1 MNMWKDI
8 LKGEEVHPSVKGF
21 VDRANQALRSEMI
34 KMKKKVEEMEKV
46 KETKDFKDLPQW
58 SKDEYNYRIHH
69 INKRIDDL
77 IYLTGAKFGSKK
89 GKDALTGREFDLT
102 VGQRLSPSTKKPIGA
117 KRMKRPEDAFSY
129 NPDDS
134 LDLNLMRR
142 FNVEP
147 KVFEE
152 MTEEGK
158 DSLRRVFKL
167 LQGDK

>member
-1 MNMWKDI
+1 
-8 LKGEEVHPSVKGF
+8 LKGEKVHPSVKGF
-21 VDRANQALRSEMI
+21 VDKANQALRSEMI

-102 VGQRLSPSTKKPIGA
+102 VGQRLSQSTKKPIGA
-117 KRMKRPEDAFSY
+117 KRMERPIAFSY
-129 NPDDS
+129 DPNDTLDS
-134 LDLNLMRR
+134 NVIRR
-142 FNVEP
+142 FGMSKELFEKLEEDTRNV
-147 KVFEE
+147 FREE
-152 MTEEGK
+152 
-158 DSLRRVFKL
+158 FKNL
-167 LQGDK
+167 EGDK

>member
-8 LKGEEVHPSVKGF
+8 LKGEKVHPSVKGF
-21 VDRANQALRSEMI
+21 VDKANQALRSEMI

-102 VGQRLSPSTKKPIGA
+102 VGQRLSQSTKKPIGA
-117 KRMKRPEDAFSY
+117 KRMERPIAFSY
-129 NPDDS
+129 DPNDTLDS
-134 LDLNLMRR
+134 NVIRR
-142 FNVEP
+142 FGMSKELFEKLEEDTRNV
-147 KVFEE
+147 FREE
-152 MTEEGK
+152 
-158 DSLRRVFKL
+158 FKNL
-167 LQGDK
+167 EGDK